1 MFRQSGNSSAIFG
14 NIRENDGRLRALERQ
29 LEGVGNRASTNAALV
44 AESIGEA
51 VASTLSSMGD
61 RLRGRAKL
69 VGGDAAKAGSYALR
83 RLSAE
88 VEDRPLIMLAV
99 AVGVGILVG
108 LSLQRTDDL
117 SRRALLPG
125 GSQGGAE

>member
-1 MFRQSGNSSAIFG
+1 MFRQSGNSSAIFT
-14 NIRENDGRLRALERQ
+14 NIREIDGRLRTLERQ
-29 LEGVGNRASTNAALV
+29 LEGVGSRASTNAALV

-51 VASTLSSMGD
+51 VASALSSMGD
-61 RLRGRAKL
+61 RLRGRAKS
-69 VGGDAAKAGSYALR
+69 VGSEAANAGSYALR

-108 LSLQRTDDL
+108 LSLPRH
-117 SRRALLPG
+117 
-125 GSQGGAE
+125 

>member
-14 NIRENDGRLRALERQ
+14 NIREIEGRLRTLERQ
-29 LEGVGNRASTNAALV
+29 LEGVGSRASTNAGLV

-51 VASTLSSMGD
+51 VASALSSMSD
-61 RLRGRAKL
+61 RLRGGAKT
-69 VGGDAAKAGSYALR
+69 VGSDAAKAGSYALR

-99 AVGVGILVG
+99 ALGVGILLG
-108 LSLQRTDDL
+108 LSAQRH
-117 SRRALLPG
+117 
-125 GSQGGAE
+125 

>member
-1 MFRQSGNSSAIFG
+1 
-14 NIRENDGRLRALERQ
+14 
-29 LEGVGNRASTNAALV
+29 
-44 AESIGEA
+44 
-51 VASTLSSMGD
+51 
-61 RLRGRAKL
+61 
-69 VGGDAAKAGSYALR
+69 
-83 RLSAE
+83 
-88 VEDRPLIMLAV
+88 MLAV